1 MIKKYPFYF
10 KSTVI
15 LFGVILF
22 VYALLNLRD
31 IMVPLAFSI
40 LLAILLNPLTNWFQQ
55 KKIPQP
61 VSIAIAMLIAFLVIA
76 AILYFV
82 SSQIISFGA
91 DLPLFKKKFA
101 ELFHSAQQ
109 SIQHGIGISV
119 KQQQQYIDNVKT
131 SLKPLINS
139 TIGTVFGSLAIVIL
153 LPVYTFLFLYY
164 KKLILNFLFE
174 VFDDKSSKEVAVVLH
189 QTKGAIQNYMI
200 GLLLEGLI
208 VAILNSLAL
217 MLLGLKYAILLGV
230 IGAIVNVLPYIGGIL
245 AILFPVI
252 IATVTKEGFHTQLWI
267 IIAYI
272 VIQFIDNHF
281 LIPVIVSSRV
291 KINAL
296 ISIVIVLLGASIWGI
311 PGMFLS
317 IPFIGVLKIIFD
329 RVPELQPWGKLLG
342 YEIPTRHKGEK
353 LFNFRR
359 NIIKKK

>member
-15 LFGVILF
+15 LFGIMLSI
-22 VYALLNLRD
+22 YALLTLRD

-40 LLAILLNPLTNWFQQ
+40 LIAILLNPLITWFQQ
-55 KKIPQP
+55 KKIPP
-61 VSIAIAMLIAFLVIA
+61 VLSIVIAMLIAFFVIA

-82 SSQIISFGA
+82 SSQLISFKT
-91 DLPLFKKKFA
+91 DLPLFKQKFTD
-101 ELFHSAQQ
+101 LFHISQQ
-109 SIQHGIGISV
+109 SIQHDFGIAV
-119 KQQQQYIDNVKT
+119 RQQEQYIDNVKA
-131 SLKPLINS
+131 SLKPFINT
-139 TIGTVFGSLAIVIL
+139 TIVTIFGSLAIIVL

-174 VFDDKSSKEVAVVLH
+174 IFDDKSSKEVAVVLH

-217 MLLGLKYAILLGV
+217 MLLGVKYAILLGV
-230 IGAIVNVLPYIGGIL
+230 IGAIVNVLPYLGGIL

-252 IATVTKEGFHTQLWI
+252 IATVTKQGFHTQLEI
-267 IIAYI
+267 VVAYI

-329 RVPELQPWGKLLG
+329 HVPELQPWGKLLG
-342 YEIPTRHKGEK
+342 DEIPTRHKGEK
-353 LFNFRR
+353 FLGFRR
-359 NIIKKK
+359 NAIKEK